1 MERMIKKAGVKTV
14 EDLYKKVYDEIGKN
28 SQRAEKKK
36 EEYKYSRNWKDKS
49 LATGPN
55 GKQFRRDVRLNNQQR
70 KDRVNEKIAK
80 FFEARKK

>member
-14 EDLYKKVYDEIGKN
+14 EDLYKKVHDEIGKN

-36 EEYKYSRNWKDKS
+36 EEYKYSKNWKDKS
-49 LATGPN
+49 LATGLN

-70 KDRVNEKIAK
+70 QDRVNEKIVK